1 MKTSKLAKKE
11 FEGSRKKELHYN
23 LILKALNKIK
33 QGCSKA
39 IAINSGLDYV
49 QVSRR
54 VSELIQLEKIK
65 IDRQGKSKYYKTDV
79 NIYKLY

>member
-11 FEGSRKKELHYN
+11 FEGSIKKEIHYN

-33 QGCSKA
+33 QGCAKA

-54 VSELIQLEKIK
+54 VSELIQLQKIK
-65 IDRQGKSKYYKTDV
+65 VDCQGKSEFYKTDV
-79 NIYKLY
+79 NIYKLC

>member
-11 FEGSRKKELHYN
+11 FEGSGKKEIHYN
-23 LILKALNKIK
+23 LILKSLNKIK
-33 QGCSKA
+33 QGCAKA

-65 IDRQGKSKYYKTDV
+65 IDRQGKSKFYKTDV
-79 NIYKLY
+79 NIYKLC